1 MRSVLMVAFH
11 YPPCAGS
18 SGIQRTLNFSRH
30 LGRHDWRPIVLS
42 AQPRAYDRTN
52 DQSLSLIPDGITVER
67 AFSLNSTRHFAVRG
81 VYPRLLSLPDPWVT
95 WWLGAVPRG
104 LRLIRTHRPAAIWS
118 TFPIATAH
126 LIGLTL
132 HRLTGLPWIAD
143 FRDPMTEADFPSH
156 GPTRRLYRLIE
167 DRIARHA
174 ARLVFT
180 TESSLKLY
188 RERYPEVPDERWVL
202 IPNGYDEDD
211 FRDLVSRT
219 ASTAAGA
226 PLRLVHSGLVYPE
239 ERDPRPFFQA
249 LARLV
254 KDGYLPPDSLRVE
267 LRGCGT
273 VPYYAEILHQL
284 HLEDLVQLLG
294 PLPYREALCDCA
306 TASAL
311 LLLQGPSCNRQIPAK
326 TYEYLRLRKPILAL
340 TDAAGDTASLLRST
354 GGATM
359 IDLLDEDALYREIPI
374 FMARVRSGVHQ
385 LPDPAATRRYARHN
399 QAQELAQ
406 CLDAVA

>member
-1 MRSVLMVAFH
+1 MVAFH

-30 LGRHDWRPIVLS
+30 LRRHAWQPIVLS
-42 AQPRAYDRTN
+42 AHPRAYQRTN
-52 DQSLSLIPDGITVER
+52 EQSVSLIPPGITVER
-67 AFSLNSTRHFAVRG
+67 AFSLNSTQHFSVRG
-81 VYPRLLSLPDPWVT
+81 MYPRLLSLPDPWVS

-104 LRLIRTHRPAAIWS
+104 LRLIRAHRPVAIWS

-132 HRLTGLPWIAD
+132 HRLTRLPWIAD
-143 FRDPMTEADFPSH
+143 FRDPMTEADFPPH
-156 GPTRRLYRLIE
+156 APTRRLYRLIE

-174 ARLVFT
+174 SRLVFT
-180 TESSLKLY
+180 AESSLRMY
-188 RERYPEVPDERWVL
+188 RERYPDVPEERWVL
-202 IPNGYDEDD
+202 IPNGYDEED
-211 FRDLVSRT
+211 FRDLGVSGAAVP
-219 ASTAAGA
+219 ASG

-254 KDGYLPPDSLRVE
+254 KDGYVTPDTLRVE

-273 VPYYAEILHQL
+273 VSYYTKILRQL
-284 HLEDLVQLLG
+284 RIEDLVHLLG
-294 PLPYREALCDCA
+294 PLPYHEALRDCA
-306 TASAL
+306 AASAL

-326 TYEYLRLRKPILAL
+326 TYEYLRLQKPILAL
-340 TDAAGDTASLLRST
+340 LDSAGDTASLLRST
-354 GGATM
+354 GGAT
-359 IDLLDEDALYREIPI
+359 IADLLDENVLYREIPA
-374 FMARVRSGVHQ
+374 FMERVRAGAHP

-406 CLDAVA
+406 CLNAIA